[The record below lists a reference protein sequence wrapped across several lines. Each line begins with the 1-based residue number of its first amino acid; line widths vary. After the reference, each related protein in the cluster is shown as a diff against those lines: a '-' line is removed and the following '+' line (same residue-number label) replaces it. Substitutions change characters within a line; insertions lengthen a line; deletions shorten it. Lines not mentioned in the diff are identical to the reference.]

1 MPTRVRSALRETND
15 LLCTRRRVSIA
26 RVQYRPSCGPPPHVL
41 ADYTREITN
50 QQKKKRERMIKKDA
64 LLHYSDVCITSPAAK
79 SGDRPRATPPPHR
92 RTPKEG
98 APGSLKEEQKE
109 EEEEEEED
117 GRGRHPDGTQ
127 TAPRRH
133 LSNLCHEKRR
143 PSVLLLVL
151 ALVHVDEED
160 RAGDEERRREHPH
173 HHLDDLVHAGGNKK
187 K

>member
-1 MPTRVRSALRETND
+1 MMPTRVRGALRETND

-127 TAPRRH
+127 TAPFEPLPRKEAALSPPSRPRTCTRR
-133 LSNLCHEKRR
+133 
-143 PSVLLLVL
+143 
-151 ALVHVDEED
+151 
-160 RAGDEERRREHPH
+160 
-173 HHLDDLVHAGGNKK
+173 
-187 K
+187 